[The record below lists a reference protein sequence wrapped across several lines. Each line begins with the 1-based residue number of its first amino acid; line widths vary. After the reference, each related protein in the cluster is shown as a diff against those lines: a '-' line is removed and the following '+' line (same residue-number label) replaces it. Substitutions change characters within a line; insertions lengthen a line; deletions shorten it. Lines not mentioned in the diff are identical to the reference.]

1 MPTHFRRWLTVC
13 VLASA
18 WSVVVSGCSR
28 GPEIPATYS
37 VSGKVTYKDQPLADA
52 EIGFVSKL
60 DNKDVKPARGK
71 TNASGEFTLTTY
83 IDPEHEVSGATL
95 GEYTVTVV
103 KVDIPDSDEL
113 MKQFFENPAFV
124 PKKLIP
130 EKYSDAKVSPLTA
143 DVKKDGPN
151 TFEFKLED

>member
-1 MPTHFRRWLTVC
+1 MLTPFRCRLTAC
-13 VLASA
+13 VMVSA
-18 WSVVVSGCSR
+18 LSVSVFGCSG
-28 GPEIPATYS
+28 GPEIPVTHP
-37 VSGKVTYKDQPLADA
+37 VSGKVTYKEQPLADA
-52 EIGFVSKL
+52 EIAFVSKL
-60 DNKDVKPARGK
+60 DNKDVKSARGK

-83 IDPEHEVSGATL
+83 IDPQHEVSGATL

-103 KVDIPDSDEL
+103 KVDIPDADEV

-130 EKYSDAKVSPLTA
+130 EKYSDAKMSPLTA
-143 DVKKDGPN
+143 NVTKDGPN

>member
-1 MPTHFRRWLTVC
+1 MLTPFRRWLITT
-13 VLASA
+13 
-18 WSVVVSGCSR
+18 VVVSAMSVSVFGCSR
-28 GPEIPATYS
+28 GPEIPVTYA
-37 VSGKVTYKDQPLADA
+37 VSGKVTYKEQPLADA
-52 EIGFVSKL
+52 EIAFVSKL

-71 TNASGEFTLTTY
+71 TNASGEFKLTTY

-103 KVDIPDSDEL
+103 KVDIPDSDQL
-113 MKQFFENPAFV
+113 MKQFFENPAYV

-130 EKYSDAKVSPLTA
+130 DKYTDAKETPLTA
-143 DVKKDGPN
+143 DVTKDGPN